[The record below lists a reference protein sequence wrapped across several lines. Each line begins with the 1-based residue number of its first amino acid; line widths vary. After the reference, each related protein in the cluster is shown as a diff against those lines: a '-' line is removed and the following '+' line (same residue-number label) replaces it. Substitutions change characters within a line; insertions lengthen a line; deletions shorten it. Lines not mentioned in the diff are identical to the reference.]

1 MRALHPRICHP
12 DVYQAGNV
20 HIKHSRANNLQI
32 VKDAFTCVWSVHV
45 NVFLSVHEQ
54 RIHLTNLFQEKY
66 WTSFWYCPWGRAYQ
80 IIITVNPKVN
90 GFVSFRIAGPW
101 AIETM
106 SGMRRGGRIESRCLV
121 LRQQTLCQC
130 QQMICLFRLPKTVP
144 QIDTLR
150 KLPRECR
157 PRALFDSGDA
167 PWLAKM
173 YSTDNHLEHHLENA
187 DLNLCNIF
195 CSVGRGF
202 RKRHL

>member
-32 VKDAFTCVWSVHV
+32 VKDAFTCVLSVHV

-66 WTSFWYCPWGRAYQ
+66 WASFWYCPWGRAYQ

-173 YSTDNHLEHHLENA
+173 YRTDNHLEHHLENA
-187 DLNLCNIF
+187 VLNLRNIF
-195 CSVGRGF
+195 RSVGRGF
-202 RKRHL
+202 RNKHF